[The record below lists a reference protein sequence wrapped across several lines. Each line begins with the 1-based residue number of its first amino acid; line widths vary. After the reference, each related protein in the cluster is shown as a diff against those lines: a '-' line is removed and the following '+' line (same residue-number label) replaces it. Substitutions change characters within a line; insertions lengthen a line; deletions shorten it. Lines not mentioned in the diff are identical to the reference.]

1 MKAGRNGEGMEER
14 KRLYLAS
21 WGERLVAWLVDV
33 ILVGGLAIILLL
45 YMRRF
50 IPLAWLERPQLLWW
64 PRRPPI
70 PPYPPLFLLVPF
82 MFLTP
87 WFTGVG
93 AAALLFIYWT
103 LCEGLVGQSLGK
115 RLIGIRVVN
124 LEGGEAGLK
133 RALVESL
140 GKAFLLPLDMVIGL
154 IIPEGVE
161 RRQRLFNYMSS
172 TIVVRTGERPP
183 PSHVEYVKT

>member
-1 MKAGRNGEGMEER
+1 MEGMEER

-33 ILVGGLAIILLL
+33 IIIGGISMILLL
-45 YMRRF
+45 YLRRF
-50 IPLAWLERPQLLWW
+50 IPLAWLESPQLFLW
-64 PRRPPI
+64 PRRMPS
-70 PPYPPLFLLVPF
+70 PPYPPLFLFVPF
-82 MFLTP
+82 ILITP

-93 AAALLFIYWT
+93 AASILFIYWT
-103 LCEGLVGQSLGK
+103 LCEGLGGQSLGK
-115 RLIGIRVVN
+115 RLMGLRVAN
-124 LEGGEAGLK
+124 LEGGEAGLS

-161 RRQRLFNYMSS
+161 RRQRLFNYLSS
-172 TIVVRTGERPP
+172 TIVIRIRERPP
-183 PSHVEYVKT
+183 PSKVEYVKT